1 MRVKVR
7 KKPVRK
13 AEERAEKTKETVVIT
28 INQKII
34 DLASAKALS
43 SIRQCRYLNP

>member
-1 MRVKVR
+1 MWVKVR
-7 KKPVRK
+7 KKPIRK
-13 AEERAEKTKETVVIT
+13 AERAEKKKETVVIT
-28 INQKII
+28 INQEII

>member
-1 MRVKVR
+1 MKVKVR
-7 KKPVRK
+7 KKPVRE
-13 AEERAEKTKETVVIT
+13 AERAENENKTVVIT
-28 INQKII
+28 INQKMI